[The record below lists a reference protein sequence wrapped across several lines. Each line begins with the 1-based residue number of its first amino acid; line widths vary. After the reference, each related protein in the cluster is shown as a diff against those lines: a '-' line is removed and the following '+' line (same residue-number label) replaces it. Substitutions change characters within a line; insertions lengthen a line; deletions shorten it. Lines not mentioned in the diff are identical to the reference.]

1 MMALFSRLTL
11 LPSDA
16 NFTDEER
23 FGRDWDSRL
32 RPAARSSPPLIVG
45 ASLIF
50 GVGTLM
56 TVLQ

>member
-1 MMALFSRLTL
+1 MALLSRLTL
-11 LPSDA
+11 LPSDV
-16 NFTDEER
+16 NFAEEER

-32 RPAARSSPPLIVG
+32 RPTARSSPPLIVG
-45 ASLIF
+45 ASLIS